1 MNASRR
7 FLTYVLGA
15 LLLSTGLAVTWK
27 FGAARSAAEP
37 PKEVELLEGIVFGQ
51 GGGRD
56 LKLDITR
63 PRVTEGTTLPVLL
76 CIHGGG
82 WTGGGRED
90 MRQLMFGFSQAG
102 ILCASIQYRLT
113 PQDRFPAQ
121 IEDVKCAVRWLRAN
135 ADQYRIDPN
144 RIAAIGVS
152 AGAHLAALL
161 ATTNGIP
168 ELEGTGGNAA
178 QPSAVSSAIC
188 FAGPYD
194 LALAHRSSERQQ
206 PGERDTVRQLL
217 SAFLGGTPDEVAD
230 AYRRASP
237 ITYASKSSPPMLLI
251 HGAADPLVLVE
262 QAEVFDAKLRET
274 GASVQFLR
282 LPDGTHSSFG
292 SEQEKTM
299 RAVADYVRRQLKVG
313 AK

>member
-15 LLLSTGLAVTWK
+15 LLLSAGLAATWK
-27 FGAARSAAEP
+27 FGFARSAAEP
-37 PKEVELLEGIVFGQ
+37 PKNVELLEGIVFGQ

-56 LKLDITR
+56 LELDITR
-63 PRVTEGTTLPVLL
+63 PRSSADKLPVLL

-82 WTGGGRED
+82 WTAGGRED

-113 PQDRFPAQ
+113 PQERFPAQ

-135 ADQYRIDPN
+135 ADQYRLDPN
-144 RIAAIGVS
+144 RIGALGVS

-161 ATTNGIP
+161 ATTTGVP
-168 ELEGTGGNAA
+168 ELEGTGGNPT
-178 QPSAVSSAIC
+178 QSSAVSSAIC

-194 LALAHRSSERQQ
+194 LPLAHRSSERQQ

-217 SAFLGGTPDEVAD
+217 SAFLGGTPDEVPD
-230 AYRRASP
+230 LYRRASP
-237 ITYASKSSPPMLLI
+237 ITYASKSSPPILLI

-262 QAEVFDAKLRET
+262 QAEVFDAKLREV

-292 SEQEKTM
+292 SDQEKTM
-299 RAVADYVRRQLKVG
+299 HAVADYVRQQLKVG